1 MDRRT
6 FITAAGNGAAAL
18 SLGAISASSASAAQ
32 SAPSVAAS
40 PGARSVPSAHTA
52 QPVHALD
59 TPLLLR
65 WFRDTY
71 HSIEAMT
78 TDLGLATDKIDV
90 SGSGGPVQSRQ
101 TSPTNIGC
109 GLWSTVAAAG
119 LGVISEAT
127 MHRRLEHT
135 VRTVEK
141 LERHHG
147 FWLNWYDA
155 HDGSV
160 LTEWPGTGDPVRPF
174 LSSVD
179 NAWLVTG
186 LRIAADASP
195 ALRPR
200 VARILATADW
210 SYYYTPYDAA
220 DPVAGPGQLRG
231 GFWPDTEEPTGHH
244 YGALNTEPRM
254 ASYLGIADGSLPADH
269 YWHLLRTMLPEHEQ
283 EQHPRG
289 AYVAMDGV
297 RVWQGHYTHRG
308 RKIVPSWGGS
318 MFEALM
324 VPLFVPEAEWSP
336 QSWGLTH
343 QRYVRSQIEHGM
355 KEAEYG
361 YWGFSPANIP
371 EGGYQEYGVD
381 AIGMQVDGYA
391 SNTDRTYTTD
401 GAPLPPASAF
411 TNGVVTPHASFL
423 ALPYAPGEA
432 VANLRALDRDFG
444 AYHAG
449 YGFRDSV
456 NVRTGR
462 VSDYMLALDQ
472 GMIAAALAQAIR
484 PGLLQR
490 PFRTGGFRSK
500 VCPLLAKEQFSI

>member
-6 FITAAGNGAAAL
+6 FLTAAGTGAAAL
-18 SLGAISASSASAAQ
+18 SLGA
-32 SAPSVAAS
+32 V
-40 PGARSVPSAHTA
+40 SVPSAGAA
-52 QPVHALD
+52 QPGQSAQGPDTAL
-59 TPLLLR
+59 LRR

-71 HSIEAMT
+71 RSIEAMT
-78 TDLGLATDKIDV
+78 TDFGLAVDKIDV
-90 SGSGGPVQSRQ
+90 SGPGAPVQSRQ

-119 LGVISEAT
+119 LGVIDDAT
-127 MHRRLEHT
+127 MRRRLEHT
-135 VRTVEK
+135 VRAVEK

-210 SYYYTPYDAA
+210 SYYYTPYDPA

-231 GFWPDTEEPTGHH
+231 GFWTDTEEPTGHH

-254 ASYLGIADGSLPADH
+254 ASYLGIADGSLPSDH
-269 YWHLLRTMLPEHEQ
+269 YWHLLRTMLPEHGQ
-283 EQHPRG
+283 EQYPQG
-289 AYVAMDGV
+289 SYVAMDGV

-324 VPLFVPEAEWSP
+324 VPLFVPEPEWSP
-336 QSWGLTH
+336 RSWGLTH

-355 KEAEYG
+355 EEARYG

-401 GAPLPPASAF
+401 GAPLPPPSAF

-423 ALPYAPGEA
+423 ALPYAPDEA
-432 VANLRALDRDFG
+432 IANLRALDRDFG
-444 AYHAG
+444 AYHDG

-456 NVRTGR
+456 NVGTGR

-484 PGLLQR
+484 PGLLQK
-490 PFRTGGFRSK
+490 PFRTGGFQSR
-500 VCPLLAKEQFSI
+500 VRPLLAKERFSI

>member
-6 FITAAGNGAAAL
+6 FLTAAGTGAAAL
-18 SLGAISASSASAAQ
+18 SLGAVSVSSAGAAQ
-32 SAPSVAAS
+32 S
-40 PGARSVPSAHTA
+40 GQSAQGPDTA
-52 QPVHALD
+52 
-59 TPLLLR
+59 LLRR

-71 HSIEAMT
+71 RSIEAMT
-78 TDLGLATDKIDV
+78 TDFGLAVDKIDV
-90 SGSGGPVQSRQ
+90 SGPGAPVQSRQ

-119 LGVISEAT
+119 LGVIDDAT
-127 MHRRLEHT
+127 MRRRLEHT
-135 VRTVEK
+135 VRAVEK

-186 LRIAADASP
+186 LLIAADASP

-210 SYYYTPYDAA
+210 SYYYTPYDPA

-231 GFWPDTEEPTGHH
+231 GFWTDTEEPTGHH

-254 ASYLGIADGSLPADH
+254 ASYLGIADGSLPSDH

-283 EQHPRG
+283 EQHPQG
-289 AYVAMDGV
+289 SHVAMDGV

-324 VPLFVPEAEWSP
+324 VPLFVPEPEWSP
-336 QSWGLTH
+336 RSWGLTH

-355 KEAEYG
+355 EEARYG

-401 GAPLPPASAF
+401 GAPLPPPSAF

-423 ALPYAPGEA
+423 ALPYAPDEA
-432 VANLRALDRDFG
+432 IANLRALDRDFG
-444 AYHAG
+444 AYHDG

-456 NVRTGR
+456 NVGTGR

-484 PGLLQR
+484 PGLLQK
-490 PFRTGGFRSK
+490 PFRTGGFQSR
-500 VCPLLAKEQFSI
+500 VRPLLAKERFSI

>member
-6 FITAAGNGAAAL
+6 FLAATGTGAAAL
-18 SLGAISASSASAAQ
+18 SLGAVAAPATAAPSPARTAGSAAGAGRGAH
-32 SAPSVAAS
+32 SPHSVDS
-40 PGARSVPSAHTA
+40 G
-52 QPVHALD
+52 Q
-59 TPLLLR
+59 LLR

-71 HSIEAMT
+71 RSIEAMT
-78 TDLGLATDKIDV
+78 TDFGLATDKIDV
-90 SGSGGPVQSRQ
+90 SGSGAPVQSRQ

-119 LGVISEAT
+119 LGVIGEGA
-127 MHRRLEHT
+127 MLRKLE
-135 VRTVEK
+135 RTVAAVGK

-160 LTEWPGTGDPVRPF
+160 LTQWPGTGDPVRPF

-186 LRIAADASP
+186 LRIAADAAPS
-195 ALRPR
+195 LRPR
-200 VARILATADW
+200 IARILADADW
-210 SYYYTPYDAA
+210 SYYYTPFDPA

-231 GFWPDTEEPTGHH
+231 GFWTDTEEPTGHH

-269 YWHLLRTMLPEHEQ
+269 YWHLLRTMLPEHGQ
-283 EQHPRG
+283 EQYPQG
-289 AYVAMDGV
+289 SYVAMDGV

-308 RKIVPSWGGS
+308 RKIVPTWGGS

-324 VPLFVPEAEWSP
+324 VPLFVPEPEWSP
-336 QSWGLTH
+336 RSWGRTH

-355 KEAEYG
+355 REAQYG
-361 YWGFSPANIP
+361 YWGFSPSNIP

-381 AIGMQVDGYA
+381 ALGMQVDGYA

-401 GAPLPPASAF
+401 GEPLPPASAF

-423 ALPYAPGEA
+423 ALPYAPQEA

-444 AYHAG
+444 AYHDG

-456 NVRTGR
+456 NVGTGR
-462 VSDYMLALDQ
+462 VSDFMLALDQ

-484 PGLLQR
+484 PGLLQA
-490 PFRTGGFRSK
+490 PFRTGGFRSR
-500 VCPLLAKEQFSI
+500 VRPLLAKERFSI

>member
-6 FITAAGNGAAAL
+6 FLTAAGTAAAAL
-18 SLGAISASSASAAQ
+18 PLGAVTAPPAGAAPLGR
-32 SAPSVAAS
+32 APD
-40 PGARSVPSAHTA
+40 H
-52 QPVHALD
+52 Q
-59 TPLLLR
+59 LLLR

-71 HSIEAMT
+71 RSIEAMT
-78 TDLGLATDKIDV
+78 TGLGLAVDKIDM
-90 SGSGGPVQSRQ
+90 SAPGGPLPSRQ

-119 LGVISEAT
+119 LGVISDAT
-127 MHRRLEHT
+127 MRRRLDLT
-135 VRTVEK
+135 VRSVER

-179 NAWLVTG
+179 NAWLITG
-186 LRIAADASP
+186 LRIAADAAP

-200 VARILATADW
+200 IARLLAEADW
-210 SYYYTPYDAA
+210 SYYYTPYDPA

-231 GFWPDTEEPTGHH
+231 GFWTDTEEPTGHH

-254 ASYLGIADGSLPADH
+254 ASYLGIAEGSLPPDH
-269 YWHLLRTMLPEHEQ
+269 YWHLLRTMVPGNGQEQ
-283 EQHPRG
+283 EPRG
-289 AYVAMDGV
+289 SYVAMDGI

-308 RKIVPSWGGS
+308 RKIVPTWGGS

-324 VPLFVPEAEWSP
+324 VPLFVPEPEWSP
-336 QSWGLTH
+336 QSWGRTH
-343 QRYVRSQIEHGM
+343 RRYVRGQIEHGTQ
-355 KEAEYG
+355 EAEYG

-381 AIGMQVDGYA
+381 ALGMQIDGYA

-423 ALPYAPGEA
+423 ALPYAPAEA

-444 AYHAG
+444 AYHEG

-456 NVRTGR
+456 NVSTGR
-462 VSDYMLALDQ
+462 VSDYQLALDQ
-472 GMIAAALAQAIR
+472 GMIAAALAQALR

-490 PFRTGGFRSK
+490 PFRTGGFRSR
-500 VCPLLAKEQFSI
+500 VRPLLAKERFSI

>member
-1 MDRRT
+1 MHRRT
-6 FITAAGNGAAAL
+6 FLTAAGTGAAAL
-18 SLGAISASSASAAQ
+18 SLGAVSAPSAGAAQ
-32 SAPSVAAS
+32 S
-40 PGARSVPSAHTA
+40 
-52 QPVHALD
+52 VHGSDA
-59 TPLLLR
+59 PLLLR

-71 HSIEAMT
+71 RSIEAMT
-78 TDLGLATDKIDV
+78 TDFGLAVDKIDV
-90 SGSGGPVQSRQ
+90 SGTAPVQSRQ

-119 LGVISEAT
+119 LGVISDTA
-127 MHRRLEHT
+127 MQRRLEHT
-135 VRTVEK
+135 VGAVEK

-160 LTEWPGTGDPVRPF
+160 LTEWPGSGDPVRPF

-179 NAWLVTG
+179 NAWLITG

-210 SYYYTPYDAA
+210 SYYYTPYDPA

-231 GFWPDTEEPTGHH
+231 GFWTDTEEPTGHH

-254 ASYLGIADGSLPADH
+254 ASYLGIADGSLPSDH
-269 YWHLLRTMLPEHEQ
+269 YWHLLRTMLPEHGQ
-283 EQHPRG
+283 EQHPQG
-289 AYVAMDGV
+289 SYVAMDGV

-308 RKIVPSWGGS
+308 RKIVPTWGGS

-324 VPLFVPEAEWSP
+324 VPLFVPEPEWSP
-336 QSWGLTH
+336 RAWGLTH
-343 QRYVRSQIEHGM
+343 RRYVRSQIEHGM
-355 KEAEYG
+355 QEAEYG

-401 GAPLPPASAF
+401 GEPLPPPSAF

-423 ALPYAPGEA
+423 ALPYAPEEA
-432 VANLRALDRDFG
+432 IANLRALDRDFG

-456 NVRTGR
+456 NVGTGR

-490 PFRTGGFRSK
+490 PFRTGGFQSK
-500 VCPLLAKEQFSI
+500 VRPLLVKERFSI